1 MLGTSER
8 VRAGQRLRVVAPAR
22 PRTAPAP
29 RVITASAETAGERVH
44 RVRRGETLTGLAKRY
59 RVSVQALREAN
70 GMSSG
75 DALRAGV
82 TLRIPG

>member
-1 MLGTSER
+1 VASAGASATMSSER
-8 VRAGQRLRVVAPAR
+8 MHQ
-22 PRTAPAP
+22 
-29 RVITASAETAGERVH
+29 
-44 RVRRGETLTGLAKRY
+44 VRRGETLTGLAKRY

-82 TLRIPG
+82 TLKIPG